1 MKPFHCCSVLLV
13 QLSVQTTAAPQFT
26 VDLDMPAR
34 QRWREVARVPEYN
47 AYLELSR
54 GIAEITGNVF
64 SERRGKPFADAAN
77 ISQEYREEMQGYLEA
92 MESPSMT
99 LDFLI
104 MYNIGYELGTSL
116 GCYGSLAAMPN
127 GTMVHGRNMDME
139 APWLENL
146 TFEVTFVRSGQP
158 LFTSVH
164 WPGAVGITT
173 AMRYGGWTFEQNTR
187 LVHNNASLN
196 LAALRQGMEPFS
208 FAARRVME
216 QTADFGTAVRA
227 FTSIHFAAPQ
237 YFVVAGSQPYEG
249 AVITLDRG
257 GRRLSSTPP
266 VQFVEK
272 GVQEWF
278 VVQSNDD
285 PLGPPMD
292 SRRAA
297 GKKSLRAV
305 GQQRVSIDSITRV
318 MQTEPVFNNWTRYSW
333 VASPSLGTH
342 VLKLRQESLDE
353 KASGAP
359 RAYLVTRLLS

>member
-1 MKPFHCCSVLLV
+1 MKPCHCCSVLLV

-146 TFEVTFVRSGQP
+146 TFEVTFVRSGEP